1 MNAMSQKL
9 VPPPGM
15 LEHLRKFDANAA
27 WANAHLS
34 DLLRHLGK
42 FVAVDRGRIIGVAD
56 SEEKLRK
63 ELAKHAD
70 AYVTF
75 VYPPDLAWVL

>member
-1 MNAMSQKL
+1 
-9 VPPPGM
+9 
-15 LEHLRKFDANAA
+15 
-27 WANAHLS
+27 
-34 DLLRHLGK
+34 LLRHLGK